1 MATIS
6 MSKMSKKPGG
16 LAGIIAGDSEICLC
30 SDGEHGLYY
39 RGYNID
45 DLAAHATFE
54 EVAWLLTRGELPNKM
69 ELVNYQKKLQGLR
82 DLPQT
87 LKNVLELIPAHA
99 NMMDVMRTG
108 CSVLG
113 NLEPETKSH
122 DQISIADRLIACLG
136 SILLYW
142 FKFHENKKA
151 PSLNTNEDT
160 MAGHILHLIIGKSPS
175 EDQKK
180 CLNASLILYAEHDF
194 NASTFTVRTI
204 SSTLSD
210 FYSAICGGIGALRGP
225 LHGGANEAAMTLIEK
240 FKSPDEAEKGVKIML
255 ANRELIMGFGHR
267 VYTVLDPRSEIIK
280 KLAKRL
286 SVQAHDTRLFP
297 VAECIQQVMW
307 NEKRLFPNLD
317 FYSAL
322 AYHFIGIPTE
332 MFTPL
337 FVMSRITGWS
347 AHIIEQ
353 RKNNKL
359 IRPLSHYTGPA
370 ERQWVSLEQR

>member
-1 MATIS
+1 MAAITT
-6 MSKMSKKPGG
+6 SKSNKKTGG
-16 LAGIIAGDSEICLC
+16 LAGIIAGDSEICMC
-30 SDGEHGLYY
+30 SAGEHGLFY

-45 DLAAHATFE
+45 DLAEHASFE
-54 EVAWLLTRGELPNKM
+54 EVAWLLTRGELPNQI
-69 ELVNYQKKLQGLR
+69 ELDQYRKKLQNLR
-82 DLPQT
+82 DLPQA
-87 LKNVLELIPAHA
+87 LKSVLELIPAHA

-113 NLEPETKSH
+113 NLEPETKDR
-122 DQISIADRLIACLG
+122 DQLAIADRLTACLG

-142 FKFHENKKA
+142 VKFHENKKA
-151 PSLNTNEDT
+151 PSLNTNEET
-160 MAGHILHLIIGKSPS
+160 IAGHILHLISGKSPS

-225 LHGGANEAAMTLIEK
+225 LHGGANEAAMALIEK
-240 FKSPDEAEKGVKIML
+240 YKSPEEAEKGIKIKL

-267 VYTVLDPRSEIIK
+267 VYTVLDPRSDIIK
-280 KLAKRL
+280 KWAKKL
-286 SVQAHDTRLFP
+286 SVQAHDKRLFP
-297 VAECIQQVMW
+297 VAECIQDIMW
-307 NEKRLFPNLD
+307 KEKKLFPNLD

-370 ERQWVSLEQR
+370 ERKWVSLDQR